1 MSHRFYCDPRI
12 SGETHTL
19 TGSEAH
25 HLSRVMRL
33 PVGDCVTLFD
43 GHGSEWHAVIAQV
56 DKRQVVLELG
66 ERLDIDREL
75 PFRLSIACALPKGDR
90 QKVLVEKLVELG
102 IARLIPLETERG
114 VAQPVDK
121 ALDRLRRSVI
131 EASKQCERNRLMEI
145 APAMPLSK
153 LVATSEDA
161 TRLIAHPQGDSLS
174 TTRDGAGPMLVAIGP
189 EGGFTH
195 DEVQAA
201 IDADWRK
208 IGLGPRILRVETAA
222 IAVAACFGL
231 PHEEAP
237 HGS

>member
-1 MSHRFYCDPRI
+1 MSHRYYCESPI
-12 SGETHTL
+12 SGETLTL

-25 HLSRVMRL
+25 HLARVMRL
-33 PVGDCVTLFD
+33 PAGDCVTLFD
-43 GHGSEWHAVIAQV
+43 GHGSEWHAVIEQV
-56 DKRQVVLELG
+56 DKRQVVLKLV

-102 IARLIPLETERG
+102 IARLIPLVTERG

-121 ALDRLRRSVI
+121 ALERLRRGVI

-145 APAMPLSK
+145 APALPLSK

-174 TTRDGAGPMLVAIGP
+174 TTRNGTGPILVAIGP

-195 DEVQAA
+195 EEVQAA
-201 IDADWRK
+201 IDAGWRK
-208 IGLGPRILRVETAA
+208 VGLGPRILRVETAA
-222 IAVAACFGL
+222 IAIAACLGL
-231 PHEEAP
+231 PHDEAS